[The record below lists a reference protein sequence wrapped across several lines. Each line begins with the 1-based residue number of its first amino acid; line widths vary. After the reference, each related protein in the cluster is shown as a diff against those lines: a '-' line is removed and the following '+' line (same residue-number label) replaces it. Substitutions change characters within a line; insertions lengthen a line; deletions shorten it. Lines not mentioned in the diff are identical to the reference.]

1 MKQRLS
7 HRALIVIATLIV
19 IAMLGLVIHDFLP
32 EINLLLHSNDVN
44 RQELVDLIQQ
54 HGIRDMI
61 FLYIMIAVMN
71 AIPGMSNSI
80 VCIFA
85 GLCYGPLWGL
95 TINWFGNMTGNWLVA
110 ALIGHIDFSEK
121 FMHNRW
127 LERLQSSDHPWI
139 TLTVAYMIPVIPSVL
154 VNYSC
159 VNMQIPRRNFLVMV
173 SLGVLPVSLIYAFG
187 GDAIFNGGFKRLII
201 YAIII
206 IVLIMLSRLIG
217 KNVKKRHAQ

>member
-7 HRALIVIATLIV
+7 HRALIVVASIIV

-32 EINLLLHSNDVN
+32 EIHLLLHSNDAN
-44 RQELVDLIQQ
+44 RQELVNLIQQ

-61 FLYIMIAVMN
+61 FLYIMITFMN
-71 AIPGMSNSI
+71 AIPGVSNSI

-95 TINWFGNMTGNWLVA
+95 AINWLGNMTGNWLVA
-110 ALIGHIDFSEK
+110 GLIGHIDFSEK

-127 LERLQSSDHPWI
+127 LDRLQSSDHPWI
-139 TLTVAYMIPVIPSVL
+139 TLTVAYMIPVIPSLL

-159 VNMQIPRRNFLVMV
+159 VNMQIPRRNFLLMV
-173 SLGVLPVSLIYAFG
+173 ALGVLPVSLIYAFG
-187 GDAIFNGGFKRLII
+187 GDAIFNGEFKRLIV
-201 YAIII
+201 YAVII

-217 KNVKKRHAQ
+217 KNVKKRRES

>member
-1 MKQRLS
+1 
-7 HRALIVIATLIV
+7 
-19 IAMLGLVIHDFLP
+19 
-32 EINLLLHSNDVN
+32 
-44 RQELVDLIQQ
+44 
-54 HGIRDMI
+54 
-61 FLYIMIAVMN
+61 
-71 AIPGMSNSI
+71 
-80 VCIFA
+80 
-85 GLCYGPLWGL
+85 
-95 TINWFGNMTGNWLVA
+95 
-110 ALIGHIDFSEK
+110 
-121 FMHNRW
+121 
-127 LERLQSSDHPWI
+127 
-139 TLTVAYMIPVIPSVL
+139 MIPVIPSVL